1 MPFGP
6 DPQAIHP
13 VPAHQRI
20 VFLKNLIRDPK
31 IEIGD
36 YTYYDDPENALLFAE
51 RNVLHHYDF
60 LGGTLRIGRFCAI
73 ATGARFVMNGANHAL
88 SGFSTFPFNI
98 FGEGWEEGFDIGTIT
113 AGLRGDTVI
122 GNDVW
127 IGAEAVILPGV
138 TIGDGAVIG
147 AFSVVARDVAPY
159 AIVAGNPAVERRRR
173 FAPETIERLLRVAWW
188 NWPIERITR
197 NLAAIRGADID
208 ALERAE

>member
-1 MPFGP
+1 MPLGP
-6 DPQAIHP
+6 DPLAIHP

-20 VFLKNLIRDPK
+20 VFLKNLIDDPK

-36 YTYYDDPENALLFAE
+36 YTYYDDPENALLFAS

-60 LGGTLRIGRFCAI
+60 LGDKLRIGRFCAI
-73 ATGARFVMNGANHAL
+73 ATGARFVMNGANHAMT
-88 SGFSTFPFNI
+88 GFSTFPFNI
-98 FGEGWEEGFDIGTIT
+98 FGEGWEEGFDMGSIT

-147 AFSVVARDVAPY
+147 AFSVVGRDVSPY
-159 AIVAGNPAVERRRR
+159 AVVAGNPAVERRRR
-173 FAPETIERLLRVAWW
+173 FSPEIVDRLLAVAWW
-188 NWPIERITR
+188 NWPVERITK

>member
-60 LGGTLRIGRFCAI
+60 LGDRLRIGRFCAI
-73 ATGARFVMNGANHAL
+73 ATGARFIMNGANHAL

-98 FGEGWEEGFDIGTIT
+98 FGQGWEEGFDIGTIT
-113 AGLRGDTVI
+113 SGLRGDTVI

-188 NWPIERITR
+188 NWPIERITQ

-208 ALERAE
+208 ALERAA

>member
-1 MPFGP
+1 MSYGP

-20 VFLKNLIRDPK
+20 VFLKALIHDPK

-60 LGGTLRIGRFCAI
+60 LGDRLRIGRFCAI
-73 ATGARFVMNGANHAL
+73 ATGARFIMNGANHAMT
-88 SGFSTFPFNI
+88 GFSTFPFNI
-98 FGEGWEEGFDIGTIT
+98 FGRGWDEGFDIGTIT

-173 FAPETIERLLRVAWW
+173 FPPETIERLLRVAWW
-188 NWPIERITR
+188 NWPIERITQ

-208 ALERAE
+208 ALERAA

>member
-1 MPFGP
+1 MPLGP
-6 DPQAIHP
+6 DPRSLHP

-20 VFLKNLIRDPK
+20 VFLKPLIDDPK

-36 YTYYDDPENALLFAE
+36 FTYYDDPENALLFAS

-60 LGGTLRIGRFCAI
+60 LGDKLRIGRFCAI
-73 ATGARFVMNGANHAL
+73 ATGVRFIMNGANHAL
-88 SGFSTFPFNI
+88 TGFSTFPFNI
-98 FGEGWEEGFDIGTIT
+98 FGGGWEEGFDVGTIT
-113 AGLRGDTVI
+113 AGLRGDTVV

-147 AFSVVARDVAPY
+147 AFSVVAKDVAPY

-173 FAPETIERLLRVAWW
+173 FPPDIVERLGRVAWW
-188 NWPIERITR
+188 NWPIVRITG